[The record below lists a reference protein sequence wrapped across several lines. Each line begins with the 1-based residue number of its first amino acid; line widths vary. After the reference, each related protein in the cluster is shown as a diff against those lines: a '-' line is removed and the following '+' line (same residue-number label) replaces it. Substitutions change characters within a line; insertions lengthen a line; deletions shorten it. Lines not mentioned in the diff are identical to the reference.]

1 MKILP
6 LSFVAIACMAVSP
19 LASPQ
24 GQTQQPPA
32 GKPPPPK
39 DRAAEF
45 SAKFKLAVDVNAKD
59 EIAKLLRAYTDEAI
73 TYIVDH
79 CEILTQG
86 GGEQIEKDL
95 AALREGWKL
104 AFKSSFVDH
113 MYNFYSLLD
122 PRNVKELEKITRA
135 FDATWRLWDGNK
147 IKKDPALYEQLVVD
161 FESAG
166 KAFAEIGN
174 QFQAAR
180 AFALAAKCSDTEDRG
195 ASADLNRAADDF
207 GAATRAIDA
216 FEMKDTWALS
226 VKQRFE
232 SLTKEGRGTAGGT
245 VPGSAPAVPTT
256 QPVRGAA
263 PIFAPLHFEAVPDL
277 ETYSRPSYF
286 LDDVHIL
293 WPQVYMKEKG
303 TSGAFQALDSKKVKM
318 LRTGASAVSLDLDG
332 DGKGDMPVP
341 SSGNK
346 ALLQFSFGEG
356 AEKRDWAVV
365 TEVGTDKESYQGLQV
380 NYGASDQ
387 QFQIYVMNAA
397 SMVGTLGGVPVR
409 VFDDNMDGIYG
420 SPPKQWGY
428 PGLVDGSTQSDID
441 SMLVGTEKHAR
452 PWSEFG
458 EVGGIWYQFEPQKA
472 GTEMKAQPSTLE
484 TGKLKLEC
492 KGELPEYVIVQGEGS
507 FEKTYI
513 DLLQNGGAE
522 VSVPVG
528 KYKLFFGLI
537 RKGKKQQVM
546 KSLILPGRR
555 TPAWIA
561 EAGKTTVVPFGAPYS
576 FDFSQT
582 LKDGML
588 TVKGSSVTLIGASFE
603 RYERLW
609 NCVAKPELAW
619 RKAGTKRGSK
629 PEKFPILEDLNARDE
644 QGKSHDPGETF
655 HPLDLTVETKL
666 KDTEG
671 VEVQL
676 IEKKNKLFGAIESAW
691 HK

>member
-1 MKILP
+1 MKILSVS
-6 LSFVAIACMAVSP
+6 LVAIACLAQSP
-19 LASPQ
+19 LASTPAES
-24 GQTQQPPA
+24 QQPPA

-39 DRAAEF
+39 DRAEEF
-45 SAKFKLAVDVNAKD
+45 RSKFRLASDVNAK
-59 EIAKLLRAYTDEAI
+59 EEVAKLLRAYTEEAI
-73 TYIVDH
+73 TYVSDL
-79 CEILTQG
+79 CEILTEG

-95 AALREGWKL
+95 AMLRGAWKI
-104 AFKSSFVDH
+104 AFKSAFVEH

-122 PRNVKELEKITRA
+122 PRNVKELEKLTRQWDGA
-135 FDATWRLWDGNK
+135 WRTWDGNK
-147 IKKDPALYEQLVVD
+147 VKKDPGLYEQLVLE
-161 FESAG
+161 FEGLG
-166 KAFAEIGN
+166 KAYAELGN
-174 QFQAAR
+174 QLQAAR
-180 AFALAAKCSDTEDRG
+180 SFALAAKCSDTEDRG
-195 ASADLNRAADDF
+195 SAADLNRAADNY
-207 GAATRAIDA
+207 GAASRAIDA
-216 FEMKDTWALS
+216 FEMKDTWSLS

-232 SLTKEGRGTAGGT
+232 ALTKEGRGTAGGT
-245 VPGSAPAVPTT
+245 VPGSAPSAPTT

-263 PIFAPLHFEAVPDL
+263 PIFVAMQFEAVPNL
-277 ETYSRPSYF
+277 ETYARPSYF

-303 TSGAFQALDSKKVKM
+303 TSGAFQALESKQVKM
-318 LRTGASAVSLDLDG
+318 LRTGASAVSLDIDG

-346 ALLQFSFGEG
+346 ALLQFQFGAG
-356 AEKRDWAVV
+356 VEKRDWAVV

-380 NYGASDQ
+380 NYGANDQ

-420 SPPKQWGY
+420 SPPKQWQY

-452 PWSEFG
+452 PWSEYG
-458 EVGGIWYQFEPQKA
+458 EIGGTWYQFEPQKA
-472 GTEMKAQPSTLE
+472 ATELKAQPTTIE

-492 KGELPEYVIVQGEGS
+492 KGEMPDYVIVQGEGT

-528 KYKLFFGLI
+528 KYHLFFGLI

-546 KSLILPGRR
+546 KALILPGRR
-555 TPAWIA
+555 SPAWIA
-561 EAGKTTVVPFGAPYS
+561 EAGKTTVVPMGAPYG

-588 TVKGSSVTLIGASFE
+588 TVKGSSITLIGVSFE

-609 NCVAKPELAW
+609 NCVSKPELAW
-619 RKAGTKRGSK
+619 RKPGTKRGSK
-629 PEKFPILEDLNARDE
+629 PEKFAHIADLNERDE

-666 KDTEG
+666 KDAEG